1 MAKTKLRL
9 GIVGTGGMANMH
21 AQQFSRI
28 KGVTLAACLD
38 VVPGRAQAFAQK
50 HGVTR
55 AVDRLD
61 DLLAEVDAVALVTPD
76 RFHHQGALSVLA
88 AGKHLLCEKPLTV
101 TLAEARQVA
110 TAAKRA
116 ARRGQIGMVNFSYRR
131 SAALQKAIELS
142 RSGKLGELRHA
153 HGFYLQSW
161 IAAPIWGHWTN
172 EGWLWR
178 MSTPS
183 GSGGVLG
190 DVGCHLLDLMTSVTG
205 DVSEMRCLLGNFPK
219 IGTDKKR
226 YTKWQ
231 GRPLDAN
238 DTAIIELR
246 FAEGG
251 LGVLHTTRWASGH
264 ANHLRLEVHGTEG
277 ALMFDLD
284 RSYETLDTC
293 LGKDTAAAK
302 WRSAALKP
310 APTIY
315 QRFVRAVQSGAAEQP
330 DLLRGAQIQAYL
342 DACERSAKSGKW
354 QRVLAWQ

>member
-1 MAKTKLRL
+1 
-9 GIVGTGGMANMH
+9 VGTGGMANHH
-21 AQQFSRI
+21 ADNFNKL

-50 HGVTR
+50 HGVKR
-55 AVDRLD
+55 AVDRLE
-61 DLLAEVDAVALVTPD
+61 DLLSEVDAVTLVTPD
-76 RFHHQGALSVLA
+76 RFHHQGALTVLR

-110 TAAKRA
+110 AAAKRA
-116 ARRGQIGMVNFSYRR
+116 YRSGQIGMVNFSYRR
-131 SAALQKAIELS
+131 SAALQKAIQLAKA
-142 RSGKLGELRHA
+142 GALGELRHA

-178 MSTPS
+178 MSTKS

-205 DVSEMRCLLGNFPK
+205 DVTDVRCALGNFPK
-219 IGTDKKR
+219 IGQDRKR

-251 LGVLHTTRWASGH
+251 LGLLQTTRWATGH
-264 ANHLRLEVHGTEG
+264 ANHLRLEAHGTEG
-277 ALMFDLD
+277 AIMFDLD

-293 LGKDTAAAK
+293 FGTGTTSAK
-302 WRSAALKP
+302 WKTLKLKP
-310 APTIY
+310 APSIY
-315 QRFVRAVQSGAAEQP
+315 QRFVRAVESGDQEQP

-342 DACERSAKSGKW
+342 DACEQSARSGAWERVKKW
-354 QRVLAWQ
+354 Q